1 MTLLD
6 SLRQQGWTLDPLLL
20 AGLALGALFYALG
33 LRGLWRRAGAGRGV
47 AVWQAS
53 AFVCG
58 WSILTVS
65 LVSPLHALGES
76 LFSMHML
83 QHELLL
89 LLAAP
94 LCVLGRP
101 LAVVLWAAPPRP
113 RARIARLFR
122 GPAFRR
128 AWRTL
133 TSPLAGFLL
142 LSAVLWI
149 WHAPPLYQA
158 SLRSE
163 LLHAVQHT
171 TYLLASGLFWWALFH
186 GRVGRQ
192 GYGVAAAA
200 VFGIA
205 VQGGVLGA
213 LIAVA
218 RGPWYAVYAART
230 PAWGLSALED
240 QQLAGILM
248 WVPAGILLSGF
259 GLALFARWMSEA
271 ERRVRFAEAGRRGGA
286 IGGMLCA
293 ALLAAAAA
301 ASGCQETAAA
311 KAARMTGGDPDA
323 GRAAIRRYGCGSCHE
338 IRGVPGAAGNVGP
351 PLTGLVKRA
360 YVAGNLTNDPDH
372 LEAWIRNPQHLHPP
386 TAMPDTGVTSRDARD
401 MAAYL
406 YSLP

>member
-1 MTLLD
+1 MPLLD

-20 AGLALGALFYALG
+20 AGLALGAFLYARG
-33 LRGLWRRAGAGRGV
+33 LKRLWRRAGAGQGV
-47 AVWQAS
+47 AVWQAC

-58 WSILTVS
+58 WSVLAVS
-65 LVSPLHALGES
+65 LVSPVHALGES

-89 LLAAP
+89 LVAAP

-101 LAVVLWAAPPRP
+101 LAVILWAAPPRP
-113 RARIARLFR
+113 RARLAPLFR
-122 GPAFRR
+122 SPALTRV
-128 AWRTL
+128 WRSL
-133 TSPLAGFLL
+133 TSPLAAFLL

-163 LLHAVQHT
+163 LVHAAQHT
-171 TYLLASGLFWWALFH
+171 SYLLASGLFWWALFH

-192 GYGVAAAA
+192 GYGFAAAA
-200 VFGIA
+200 VFGIG

-218 RGPWYAVYAART
+218 RSPWYAVYEART
-230 PAWGLSALED
+230 PAWGLSPLED

-248 WVPAGILLSGF
+248 WVPAGVLLAAV
-259 GLALFARWMSEA
+259 GLALFARWLSEA
-271 ERRVRFAEAGRRGGA
+271 ERRVRFAERGGGA
-286 IGGMLCA
+286 VGGLICA
-293 ALLAAAAA
+293 AALIAAAAA
-301 ASGCQETAAA
+301 TSGCEETAAA
-311 KAARMTGGDPDA
+311 KAARMTGGDPEA
-323 GRAAIRRYGCGSCHE
+323 GRTAIRRYGCGSCHE
-338 IRGVPGAAGNVGP
+338 IRGVPGAVGNVGP
-351 PLTGLVKRA
+351 PLAGIVKRA
-360 YVAGNLTNDPDH
+360 YVAGNLTNDPEH

-386 TAMPDTGVTSRDARD
+386 TAMPDTGVTSKDARD

-406 YSLP
+406 YSVP